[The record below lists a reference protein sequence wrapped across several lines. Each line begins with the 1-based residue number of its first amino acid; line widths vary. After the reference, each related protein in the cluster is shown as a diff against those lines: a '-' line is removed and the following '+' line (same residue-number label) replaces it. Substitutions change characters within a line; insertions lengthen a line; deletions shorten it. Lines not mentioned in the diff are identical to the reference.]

1 MQAYYILL
9 ERIFTKIKV
18 TIFAIWK
25 AVIMYLEGGKAQR
38 VDRDRCF
45 LFLF

>member
-18 TIFAIWK
+18 TIFTIWK